1 MPRKQKHPTRVE
13 RLMAAMDR
21 CAIARG
27 EAQWTNGYRA
37 AKGGAEEARLHPKE
51 QLQWEEVGR
60 QEAAFRRLAARL
72 LRSAR
77 QTTGDEHG

>member
-1 MPRKQKHPTRVE
+1 MAGKRKQPTPIA

-51 QLQWEEVGR
+51 QRQWQNVER
-60 QEAAFRRLAARL
+60 TEAAFRRLAARL
-72 LRSAR
+72 LRAAR
-77 QTTGDEHG
+77 HP